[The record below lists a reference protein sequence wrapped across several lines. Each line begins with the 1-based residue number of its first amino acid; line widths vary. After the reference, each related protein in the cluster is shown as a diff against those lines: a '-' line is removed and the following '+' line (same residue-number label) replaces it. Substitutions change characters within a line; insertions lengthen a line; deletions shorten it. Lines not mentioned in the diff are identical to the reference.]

1 MSTPVIEKVAYLSMH
16 TSPLAQPGSGDAGG
30 MNVYIDQLA
39 RTMAAR
45 GVAVEVFTRRQDPDD
60 PVVVEVLDGYRVIH
74 VDVGLPQPLSVAAL
88 VRFVRP
94 FAKSVIATLRPDPP
108 QILHSHYWL
117 SGWAGLLV
125 KRALRIPLANS
136 FHTLGRVKND
146 ALPASR
152 APESLI
158 RIAAEHEVIES
169 SDCVMAS
176 TPAEAEELLDFY
188 GADPNR
194 LCTSPPGVDHRVFKP
209 GSQAGA
215 RRRLGLGPGPILLF
229 VGRIQPLKG
238 VDVAIE
244 SLDLVNRRHPEATL
258 VIVGGPSGPEG
269 VAELHRLRQLARTRG
284 VGSRIR
290 LVNPLP
296 HGLLADVYRAAD
308 LLLVPSRSESFGLVA
323 AEAQACGIPVVAAR
337 TGGLVYVV
345 DDGTSGVLVDG
356 WDPADYADA
365 ALRLIDDPELRAKMG
380 KAATDWAKRFSWEDT
395 VKRYLELYR
404 GVLSPGS

>member
-1 MSTPVIEKVAYLSMH
+1 VSAPVISKVAYLSMH
-16 TSPLAQPGSGDAGG
+16 TSPLSQPGSGDAGG

-39 RTMAAR
+39 RTMAAK
-45 GVAVEVFTRRQDPDD
+45 GVNVDVYTRRQDPDD
-60 PVVVEVLDGYRVIH
+60 PAVVEVVVGYRVIH
-74 VDVGLPQPLSVAAL
+74 VDAGPPHPLPIPAL
-88 VRFVRP
+88 TRFVRS
-94 FAKSVIATLRPDPP
+94 FAKAVIEALRHDPP
-108 QILHSHYWL
+108 QIIHSHYWL

-146 ALPASR
+146 VLRPGEP
-152 APESLI
+152 PESLI
-158 RIAAEHEVIES
+158 RNAAEHDVIEP

-215 RRRLGLGPGPILLF
+215 RRRLGLGEGPILLS

-238 VDVAIE
+238 VDVAIAT
-244 SLDLVNRRHPEATL
+244 LDLVRRRHPEATL
-258 VIVGGPSGPEG
+258 VIVGGPSGVNG
-269 VAELHRLRQLARTRG
+269 QDELHRLRQLAMARQ

-290 LVNPLP
+290 FVSPLP

-323 AEAQACGIPVVAAR
+323 AEAQACGTPVVAAR
-337 TGGLVYVV
+337 IGGLVYVV
-345 DDGTSGVLVDG
+345 DDGTSGILVDG
-356 WDPADYADA
+356 WDAADYAEA
-365 ALRLIDDPELRAKMG
+365 ALRLIEDPELKAKMG
-380 KAATDWAKRFSWEDT
+380 RAATEWAKRFSWDDT

-404 GVLSPGS
+404 GVLAPGN